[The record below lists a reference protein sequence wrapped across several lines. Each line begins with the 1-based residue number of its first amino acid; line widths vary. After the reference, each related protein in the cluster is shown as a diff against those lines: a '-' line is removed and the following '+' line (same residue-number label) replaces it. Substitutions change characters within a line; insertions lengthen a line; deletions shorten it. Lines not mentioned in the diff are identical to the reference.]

1 MMTIIGVNVITT
13 VMVTVIERMVTNG
26 YWGA

>member
-13 VMVTVIERMVTNG
+13 AMVAVIERMVTNG